1 MTAFVLGNGISRES
15 VDVNKLKT
23 LGTVYGCNA
32 IYRTFT
38 PDVLI
43 STDQPIS
50 TTIQQSGYSKQHRFF
65 TRRPLPGQGAQ
76 AVPKLYFG
84 YSSGPIAVA
93 IASTVDHHKNIF
105 LVGFDLGPTT
115 DGKFNN
121 VYAGTEFYKQ
131 VGAAP
136 TFTGNWVKQLTKV
149 ISDNPHQTFTRVMG
163 NTTSDQLELNKLIN
177 YKTLCLK
184 DFLNLIN
191 NTKDL

>member
-1 MTAFVLGNGISRES
+1 M
-15 VDVNKLKT
+15 
-23 LGTVYGCNA
+23 
-32 IYRTFT
+32 

-43 STDQPIS
+43 STDTPIS
-50 TTIQQSGYSKQHRFF
+50 ERIQSEGYSQKNTHY
-65 TRRPLPGQGAQ
+65 TRKPLPDSGSRRIAQ
-76 AVPKLYFG
+76 KYFG
-84 YSSGPIAVA
+84 YSSGPVAVGQAA
-93 IASTVDHHKNIF
+93 IDGATAIY

-131 VGAAP
+131 VGASP

-149 ISDNPHQTFTRVMG
+149 ISDNPHQTFTRVIG
-163 NTTSDQLELNKLIN
+163 NTTSDQPDLNKLIN